1 MIRRASTQGLL
12 QIQTVF
18 IQRLADHR
26 AARAHF
32 GQRPDIGNVAHPARS
47 LNVEVRPPPAH
58 LSQQAH
64 VRAFHGA
71 VAVYIRGQQV
81 NQLAFGEGVERG
93 PQIDALGLRD
103 ALMSARPL
111 LGVCLGHQLLFE
123 RSEEGGVDGLGLIE
137 GDVARLQ
144 GAPDRPIPHMGWNT
158 LDIDQPDCPLL
169 KGVEDGAF
177 VYFVHTFASYAGPST
192 AASTRYGEAFSSVAA
207 SDGVYGCQFHP
218 ERSAA
223 PGAQILKNFLEL

>member
-1 MIRRASTQGLL
+1 MSVAVVDLGCGNIASMMFALE
-12 QIQTVF
+12 
-18 IQRLADHR
+18 RLGAR
-26 AARAHF
+26 AALTRAAS
-32 GQRPDIGNVAHPARS
+32 DIAAADRVILP
-47 LNVEVRPPPAH
+47 
-58 LSQQAH
+58 
-64 VRAFHGA
+64 
-71 VAVYIRGQQV
+71 
-81 NQLAFGEGVERG
+81 GVGTAGFAMR
-93 PQIDALGLRD
+93 QIDALGLRD

-137 GDVARLQ
+137 GDVTRLQ

-177 VYFVHTFASYAGPST
+177 VYFVHTFASHAGPST